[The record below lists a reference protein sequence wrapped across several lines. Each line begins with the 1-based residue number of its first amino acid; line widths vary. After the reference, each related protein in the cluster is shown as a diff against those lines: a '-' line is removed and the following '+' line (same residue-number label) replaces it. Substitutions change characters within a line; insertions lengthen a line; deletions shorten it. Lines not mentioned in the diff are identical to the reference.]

1 MRTQELGDGVA
12 RNVGDFVVEW
22 IFLYAPAEDF
32 PDEKGTHTPRYS
44 TLKSSNTVIESS
56 QGWTNAKESARY

>member
-1 MRTQELGDGVA
+1 MA

-32 PDEKGTHTPRYS
+32 PDEKGTHTHLLYEHVARS
-44 TLKSSNTVIESS
+44 TFNGPNTAIDSV
-56 QGWTNAKESARY
+56 